1 MGVAGTIASGA
12 AKLGKEAVKGIFSGI
27 FGGDKKRTIKKT
39 KVNEVKPEDGEFG
52 TFGAGIIQNNELLS
66 QSIDIQKEQNVILD
80 QILKTLAD
88 IKKGSN
94 NKGNN
99 FPGLPNIDLPDLP
112 DKGKKPKPKAET
124 KPKTEPKAEPKVE
137 PKPEPKAE
145 PKVEPKPEPK
155 AEPKTEPKAEPK
167 VEPKVVPEGKPGV
180 TAAAEKV
187 ESKITSSK
195 IKEAVTKRVA
205 SAMSELAGK
214 ALPFGIGAAIG
225 GVFGAIRWW
234 EGDKVGAAAEVAIG
248 ASAALPVAGTA
259 VSVAGQIGLMG
270 RDIYNDLYGTE
281 ENPYPFDSDDA
292 ALITKRMP
300 EIGDYIAKAF
310 EENAKKYELSKKET
324 EEQIEKLKKLDKHVS
339 MNEASNRNNIGGVTE
354 AGKTTAS
361 ATDADKKAYMAD
373 KSKGKMTFPEWF
385 ANKEQARQA
394 EYDASTKSLEADNA
408 ANAVKEMPKYA
419 SGTSYVPET
428 GPAIVGE
435 KGPEL
440 VMGKNGNRITDAG
453 AHVEKLNKGDSV
465 LPADKTK
472 NIILDSDW
480 QPHIDQEKHS
490 RYMGGRPDTMS
501 DDERAEYEGFKTVA
515 QNDLSKQMIGDVRN
529 PGSNID
535 RGSADEF
542 DIRARLQRGERVDPN
557 KPPETMTK
565 RELASRIVEYGMP
578 ALISGAYKPEEFAK
592 ITREAGQ
599 FQWQTDAEDKF
610 HAAKQAKKQPGVVK
624 PLAYAEGTANA
635 ETEANKLI
643 DAEKITT
650 AKTIEFIAREILFS
664 AREMTI
670 KTEELKINGEPTTGG
685 AKVLGVTP
693 STPSA
698 VPSPSAPAGSPTA
711 APEAAAAGGDKAAA
725 GGLTEVKTKSGK
737 STKVGAAYASNFQ
750 GFINDLENAGYKINS
765 IGGYADRANVNNPSV
780 KSFHAMGAAIDIN
793 PGSNP
798 NKSTKTD
805 LPPQTGAIAAAHG
818 LGWGMNWKSVK
829 DPMHFSAAKAEQG
842 SFDIKRG
849 SIAAGEVQGGAAPAG
864 GAPTEKKD
872 ATKTDMGQ
880 APSVSTPAVKQATP
894 APSATPSGPGVSST
908 VTTAPTYTPGG
919 GRNVPVAAPAAQQQS
934 NGSMTS
940 PGTTPSAEPSTAAIG
955 GKSGSALPS
964 VPPIQGE
971 SQQELANRIKS
982 VAPHLKNQQCV
993 TLAKAAVGSNDSV
1006 TTWRKGAN
1014 ATDNE
1019 LPVGTPVATFMDRKG
1034 KASERYDAGGT
1045 GSPGTLTTHAATVA
1059 GYVKDKDGK
1068 ITGMQ
1073 VWEQYTGSGGPRLK
1087 TYPAG
1092 QGFGEKNAS
1101 NYHAIEQEGKDG
1113 QRVALGKSNPYQ
1125 QYLEKQRAAA
1135 DEKAIPQVA
1144 KPDAVAETQGPPAPP
1159 TSGEQVAEVQGP
1171 PAPAAVSE
1179 ESAPKQTAE
1188 NLAPPEPKPTKQEA
1202 APAPA
1207 ASSGSSSK
1215 PTGGAGISKPG
1226 NMGAPSNELIR
1237 AYLTVAA

>member
-1 MGVAGTIASGA
+1 MGIAGTIASGA
-12 AKLGKEAVKGIFSGI
+12 GKLGKEAVKGIFSGI

-39 KVNEVKPEDGEFG
+39 KVNDVKPEDGEFG

-94 NKGNN
+94 NNGNN
-99 FPGLPNIDLPDLP
+99 LPGLPDIDLPDLP
-112 DKGKKPKPKAET
+112 DKSKKPKPKAET
-124 KPKTEPKAEPKVE
+124 KPKTQPKVEPKTQPKVEPKAEPKPVE
-137 PKPEPKAE
+137 VKPKP
-145 PKVEPKPEPK
+145 
-155 AEPKTEPKAEPK
+155 
-167 VEPKVVPEGKPGV
+167 GI
-180 TAAAEKV
+180 TAASEKV
-187 ESKITSSK
+187 ESKIASSK

-234 EGDKVGAAAEVAIG
+234 EGDKIGAAAEVAIG

-281 ENPYPFDSDDA
+281 ENSYPFDSDDA

-361 ATDADKKAYMAD
+361 ATDADKKAYRAD

-385 ANKEQARQA
+385 VIKEQARQA
-394 EYDASTKSLEADNA
+394 EYDESTKSLEADNA
-408 ANAVKEMPKYA
+408 ADAVREMPKYA
-419 SGTSYVPET
+419 SGTDYVPET

-440 VMGKNGNRITDAG
+440 VMGKKGNRITDAG

-490 RYMGGRPDTMS
+490 RYMGGRSDTMS
-501 DDERAEYEGFKTVA
+501 DDERAEYEGFKNSE
-515 QNDLSKQMIGDVRN
+515 QKSLSNQMIDDVRN

-542 DIRARLQRGERVDPN
+542 DIRARLERGERVDPN
-557 KPPETMTK
+557 KPPKTMTK
-565 RELASRIVEYGMP
+565 KELASRIVEYGMP
-578 ALISGAYKPEEFAK
+578 ALISGAYTPEEFAK

-610 HAAKQAKKQPGVVK
+610 HAAEQAKRQPAVVK

-635 ETEANKLI
+635 EKEANKLI

-670 KTEELKINGEPTTGG
+670 RTEELKVNGEPTTGG

-693 STPSA
+693 SAPSA
-698 VPSPSAPAGSPTA
+698 VPSPPAPAGAPTA

-750 GFINDLENAGYKINS
+750 GFINDLEGAGYKINS

-805 LPPQTGAIAAAHG
+805 LPPETGAIAAAHG

-872 ATKTDMGQ
+872 ATKTDMGK
-880 APSVSTPAVKQATP
+880 APSTPAPAAKQA
-894 APSATPSGPGVSST
+894 APSGPGVSST
-908 VTTAPTYTPGG
+908 DASAPTYTPGG

-940 PGTTPSAEPSTAAIG
+940 PGTTSQGAGPSGGGGAPSAAPSGGSGTAP
-955 GKSGSALPS
+955 LPS
-964 VPPIQGE
+964 VPPVQGE

-1019 LPVGTPVATFMDRKG
+1019 LPVGTPVATFMNRKG
-1034 KASERYDAGGT
+1034 GASDRYDAGGT
-1045 GSPGTLTTHAATVA
+1045 GSPGTMTTHAATVA

-1101 NYHAIEQEGKDG
+1101 NYHAVEQEDKTGK
-1113 QRVALGKSNPYQ
+1113 RVALGKSNPYQ
-1125 QYLEKQRAAA
+1125 QYLEKQQAAA
-1135 DEKAIPQVA
+1135 AEKANPQVA
-1144 KPDAVAETQGPPAPP
+1144 KAETTPTEEVPKPDAVSETQGPPAPP
-1159 TSGEQVAEVQGP
+1159 ASGEQVAEVQGP
-1171 PAPAAVSE
+1171 PAPAAVPE

-1188 NLAPPEPKPTKQEA
+1188 NLAPPEPKPTQQA
-1202 APAPA
+1202 AASAPA
-1207 ASSGSSSK
+1207 ASGGSSPKPSGS
-1215 PTGGAGISKPG
+1215 AGQSKPG
-1226 NMGAPSNELIR
+1226 NMGAPSNELIK

>member
-1 MGVAGTIASGA
+1 MGIAGTIASGA
-12 AKLGKEAVKGIFSGI
+12 GKLGKEAVKGIFSGI

-39 KVNEVKPEDGEFG
+39 KVNDVKPEDGEFG

-94 NKGNN
+94 NNGNN
-99 FPGLPNIDLPDLP
+99 PPGLPDIDLPDLP
-112 DKGKKPKPKAET
+112 DKGKGKPKPKAEV
-124 KPKTEPKAEPKVE
+124 KPKVE
-137 PKPEPKAE
+137 PEAEPKA
-145 PKVEPKPEPK
+145 VEPK
-155 AEPKTEPKAEPK
+155 A
-167 VEPKVVPEGKPGV
+167 VPEGKPGV
-180 TAAAEKV
+180 TAASEKI
-187 ESKITSSK
+187 ENKIASGK

-234 EGDKVGAAAEVAIG
+234 EGDKIGAAAEVAIG

-259 VSVAGQIGLMG
+259 ISVAGQIGLMG

-281 ENPYPFDSDDA
+281 ENSYPFDKDTVNDP
-292 ALITKRMP
+292 ALIAKRMP

-339 MNEASNRNNIGGVTE
+339 MNEASNRNNIGGVTG

-385 ANKEQARQA
+385 AIKEKTRQD
-394 EYDASTKSLEADNA
+394 EYDESTRSLEADDGQSKPSD
-408 ANAVKEMPKYA
+408 AVREMPRYA
-419 SGTSYVPET
+419 SGTDYVPET
-428 GPAIVGE
+428 GPAVVGE

-440 VMGKNGNRITDAG
+440 VMGKKGNRITDAG

-490 RYMGGRPDTMS
+490 RYMGGRSDTMS
-501 DDERAEYEGFKTVA
+501 DDERDEYEGFK
-515 QNDLSKQMIGDVRN
+515 NSKQKSLSSKMIDDVRN

-542 DIRARLQRGERVDPN
+542 DIRARLERGERVDPN

-578 ALISGAYKPEEFAK
+578 GLISGAYKPEEFAK

-610 HAAKQAKKQPGVVK
+610 HAAEQKQPGIVK

-670 KTEELKINGEPTTGG
+670 RTEELKVNGEPTSGG

-693 STPSA
+693 SAPSA

-750 GFINDLENAGYKINS
+750 GFINDLEATGYKITS
-765 IGGYADRANVNNPSV
+765 IGGYADRSNVNNPSV

-829 DPMHFSAAKAEQG
+829 DPMHFSAAKSEQG
-842 SFDIKRG
+842 IFDIQRG
-849 SIAAGEVQGGAAPAG
+849 NIAAGEVQGGAAPAG
-864 GAPTEKKD
+864 GAPAPKAD
-872 ATKTDMGQ
+872 ATKTDMVQ
-880 APSVSTPAVKQATP
+880 APATNTSPPKQTTPQIVPT
-894 APSATPSGPGVSST
+894 GPGISS
-908 VTTAPTYTPGG
+908 VDRSAPTYTGG
-919 GRNVPVAAPAAQQQS
+919 GRNIPVAAPASQQQS

-940 PGTTPSAEPSTAAIG
+940 PGTTPSNPPASAVD

-964 VPPIQGE
+964 VPPVQGE

-982 VAPHLKNQQCV
+982 AAPHLKNQQCV

-1045 GSPGTLTTHAATVA
+1045 GSPGTGTTHAATVA
-1059 GYVKDKDGK
+1059 GYVKDKNGK

-1101 NYHAIEQEGKDG
+1101 NYHAVEQEGKDG
-1113 QRVALGKSNPYQ
+1113 QRVALGKNNPYQ
-1125 QYLEKQRAAA
+1125 QYLEKQREAAA
-1135 DEKAIPQVA
+1135 EKTGPQVA
-1144 KPDAVAETQGPPAPP
+1144 KAETTMPKVSKPDAVAETQGPPAPP
-1159 TSGEQVAEVQGP
+1159 TSGEQVAEIQGP
-1171 PAPAAVSE
+1171 SAPAAVPE
-1179 ESAPKQTAE
+1179 DSAPKQTAE
-1188 NLAPPEPKPTKQEA
+1188 NLAPPETPPTKMAEVSSS
-1202 APAPA
+1202 PA
-1207 ASSGSSSK
+1207 ASGGSSPKPSGS
-1215 PTGGAGISKPG
+1215 AGQSKPG